1 MKKYSIISIILS
13 FIFFFSTIFIT
24 TTYAKVEGIKVL
36 IVADKSYNY
45 KELANLLESEGFSV
59 SILPGS
65 STQIGHYNVF
75 IIGDSGS
82 DEVFP
87 SIYEQVKKGA
97 GLLLVD
103 LNYYVYKVFGLAGVV
118 VALREALQPEW
129 KDDSTSKI
137 IAHPVTKGVR
147 SISLFGS
154 YLHIISSNA
163 YPLIIGNFET
173 WGVEDPVLAVAST
186 YGQGRIIAIG
196 GRHFAESHELSK
208 GDNALF
214 LKNAVYW
221 LAGLD
226 VPEFTHK
233 LPTLISLKDEVS
245 KLSENITR
253 LNKDIAFL
261 FEQLSKFEANIENMP
276 EFISLKKQLS
286 NIENTLNNF
295 QSTLTEVKKEN
306 EDLRKELLQTK
317 MLSYCVI
324 AIAIVMILVS
334 AITLFRKRKI

>member
-1 MKKYSIISIILS
+1 MKKISIISIILS

-36 IVADKSYNY
+36 IVADDSSKY
-45 KELANLLESEGFSV
+45 KELANLLENEGFSV
-59 SILPGS
+59 SILPAS
-65 STQIGHYNVF
+65 STQIGRYNVF
-75 IIGDSGS
+75 IIGRVYS

-103 LNYYVYKVFGLAGVV
+103 IHYSRVREVFGLAGVV
-118 VALREALQPEW
+118 VALREGSEW

-147 SISLFGS
+147 SISIHGS

-186 YGQGRIIAIG
+186 YGQSRIIAIG
-196 GRHFAESHELSK
+196 GYIFAESDKLSK